1 MLIAV
6 HVNTCGAQSSTHM
19 NTSEMVHYLLAKFLK
34 STVLNLIKSSHLELE
49 ARSIVKYI
57 VKIYDIVLYC
67 VAKIIK
73 VPIMVL
79 ARIFKMPV
87 QNSYSKNFACPDLAT
102 N

>member
-1 MLIAV
+1 
-6 HVNTCGAQSSTHM
+6 M
-19 NTSEMVHYLLAKFLK
+19 NTSEMVQYLLAKFLK
-34 STVLNLIKSSHLELE
+34 STVLNLIKSSHLDLE
-49 ARSIVKYI
+49 ARSIVKNI
-57 VKIYDIVLYC
+57 KIYDIVLYC
-67 VAKIIK
+67 IAKIIK